1 MQVLNTL
8 LLTMAILLLL
18 LNAVKPLPVLPV
30 DEDETSLQELR
41 DLPVEQHEQRKRICG
56 MTWIGCDK
64 SGVKRNLLFIILFF
78 VCLFVRFVVVVVV
91 VIRSSIFHIT
101 MDVTLAHKVVFCF
114 VCVLL
119 APHDFSELSF

>member
-1 MQVLNTL
+1 MQVLTTL

-64 SGVKRNLLFIILFF
+64 NGKRWMPFLNRRKNVDDLPY
-78 VCLFVRFVVVVVV
+78 R
-91 VIRSSIFHIT
+91 
-101 MDVTLAHKVVFCF
+101 K
-114 VCVLL
+114 
-119 APHDFSELSF
+119 

>member
-1 MQVLNTL
+1 MQVLTTL

-64 SGVKRNLLFIILFF
+64 NGVKRNLLFIILFF
-78 VCLFVRFVVVVVV
+78 VRLFVCLFVLLLLLL
-91 VIRSSIFHIT
+91 SS
-101 MDVTLAHKVVFCF
+101 A
-114 VCVLL
+114 
-119 APHDFSELSF
+119 AQSFILPWT